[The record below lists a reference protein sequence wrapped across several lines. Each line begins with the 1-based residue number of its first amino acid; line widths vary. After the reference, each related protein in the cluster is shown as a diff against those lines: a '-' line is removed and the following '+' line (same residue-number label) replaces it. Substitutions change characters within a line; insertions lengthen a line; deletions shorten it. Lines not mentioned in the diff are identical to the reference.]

1 MVERRRP
8 TISTGMGMGGT
19 WHDAA
24 VSTTAEA
31 LGVRVKLKR
40 PLERSIRAGHPWIYR
55 EALDLRD
62 NSARPGA
69 LRTGSV
75 VDVIG
80 ADGKF
85 VARGLYDGASP
96 LAVRIATLDPKTV
109 SDAVRARA
117 MRIVGNYAVNVDW
130 SDGHSTGIYNFRS
143 LRENCPCDACKQL
156 RAEGKTP
163 A

>member
-1 MVERRRP
+1 MPVEIVGLLRS
-8 TISTGMGMGGT
+8 TITFVWEDEHKTVYS
-19 WHDAA
+19 A
-24 VSTTAEA
+24 
-31 LGVRVKLKR
+31 R
-40 PLERSIRAGHPWIYR
+40 
-55 EALDLRD
+55 DLRLQCRC
-62 NSARPGA
+62 AECIEEM
-69 LRTGSV
+69 TG
-75 VDVIG
+75 
-80 ADGKF
+80 K
-85 VARGLYDGASP
+85 P
-96 LAVRIATLDPKTV
+96 LLDPKTV